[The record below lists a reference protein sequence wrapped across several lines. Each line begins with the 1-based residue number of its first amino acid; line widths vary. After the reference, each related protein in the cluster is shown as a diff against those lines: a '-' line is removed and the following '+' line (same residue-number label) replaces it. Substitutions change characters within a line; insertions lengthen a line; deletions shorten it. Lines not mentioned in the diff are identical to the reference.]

1 MLREK
6 YPNPLL
12 FIYQMGKQT
21 PAAVSPTY
29 SELATTVLQ
38 FSLSLFLKQKLGETI
53 IMSVIMTGGVDHE
66 AENYFS

>member
-1 MLREK
+1 
-6 YPNPLL
+6 
-12 FIYQMGKQT
+12 MGTQT